1 MSRVSRAA
9 RLAALLLAGGGAS
22 AQLPSPLVMPW
33 LCLEVCGNNASA
45 IAADVAQV
53 GGVVNAASFELFNL
67 GAGSRLITNN
77 LTAVAAPVRAAGALA
92 LAMVSSYPYPPAFLA
107 WMREVFAAPQP
118 FIDAVVAAAAA
129 HNLSGVNIDFEP
141 PSSDAPTPQDAADYA
156 HFLDTL
162 AKALHAHGLLVT
174 VDVATW
180 SAIWDVRAIA
190 ATAVDAIF
198 TMNTYTDDDALW
210 LRQLADVVAMIP
222 ADKLVV
228 GLETTHASDG
238 RAYNVSDLTLRFDA
252 LKSAGVRRVGLW
264 ASPIPDLFWPFLN
277 AL

>member
-141 PSSDAPTPQDAADYA
+141 PSSDAPTPQDAWCAVPA
-156 HFLDTL
+156 
-162 AKALHAHGLLVT
+162 ASARI
-174 VDVATW
+174 ATSW
-180 SAIWDVRAIA
+180 A
-190 ATAVDAIF
+190 ATSPPVRRGQSPVPPAI
-198 TMNTYTDDDALW
+198 
-210 LRQLADVVAMIP
+210 RP
-222 ADKLVV
+222 
-228 GLETTHASDG
+228 DG
-238 RAYNVSDLTLRFDA
+238 RPPPR
-252 LKSAGVRRVGLW
+252 
-264 ASPIPDLFWPFLN
+264 
-277 AL
+277 